1 MWVRNKSSVA
11 NLNTLAHISLL
22 AVAVAAITAR
32 TDQSYRKLKAVK
44 RIA

>member
-1 MWVRNKSSVA
+1 MWVRNKSSVT

-22 AVAVAAITAR
+22 AVAVATITSGAS
-32 TDQSYRKLKAVK
+32 QSYRKLKAVK

>member
-22 AVAVAAITAR
+22 AVAVAAITNHEG
-32 TDQSYRKLKAVK
+32 QSYRKLKAIK
-44 RIA
+44 RTA